1 MKITRYADIEI
12 RSADEQTRTV
22 AGVAAVFNR
31 EQPMGWYTESID
43 EHAFDE
49 TDMSDTILNFNHNDD
64 IVLAGVKNGS
74 LQLEVREDGLHV
86 TEARIVGTTQGN
98 DVLTLVREGL
108 IDKMSFAF
116 TVDEDEWETRDGRD
130 FRKITKIG
138 RLFDCSLVTFP
149 AYPQTYVGL
158 RKADEEDE
166 LVKKH
171 LLWKEQEKKMEELLN
186 GKDFKQCDGQ

>member
-12 RSADEQTRTV
+12 RSANEETRTV

-31 EQPMGWYTESID
+31 EQPMGWYTESI
-43 EHAFDE
+43 DE

-74 LQLEVREDGLHV
+74 LQLEAREDGLHV
-86 TEARIVGTTQGN
+86 DDARIINTTQGN

-116 TVDEDEWETRDGRD
+116 TVDEDEWEVRDGKDYR
-130 FRKITKIG
+130 RITKIG
-138 RLFDCSLVTFP
+138 KLFDVSLVVFP

-186 GKDFKQCDGQ
+186 GKDFK

>member
-116 TVDEDEWETRDGRD
+116 TVDEDEWENRTKKVKELISICLKKEPEER
-130 FRKITKIG
+130 ITINEF
-138 RLFDCSLVTFP
+138 LNHP
-149 AYPQTYVGL
+149 WI
-158 RKADEEDE
+158 
-166 LVKKH
+166 KKNF
-171 LLWKEQEKKMEELLN
+171 KEKK
-186 GKDFKQCDGQ
+186 FS

>member
-12 RSADEQTRTV
+12 RSANEETRTV

-43 EHAFDE
+43 EHAFDGA
-49 TDMSDTILNFNHNDD
+49 DMSETILNFNHNDD

-74 LQLEVREDGLHV
+74 LQLEARSDGLHV
-86 TEARIVGTTQGN
+86 DDARIINTTQGN
-98 DVLTLVREGL
+98 DVLTLLREGL

-116 TVDEDEWETRDGRD
+116 TVDEDEWEVRDGKDYR
-130 FRKITKIG
+130 RITKIG
-138 RLFDCSLVTFP
+138 KLFDVSLVVFP

-186 GKDFKQCDGQ
+186 GKDFK

>member
-108 IDKMSFAF
+108 S
-116 TVDEDEWETRDGRD
+116 
-130 FRKITKIG
+130 
-138 RLFDCSLVTFP
+138 
-149 AYPQTYVGL
+149 L

-186 GKDFKQCDGQ
+186 GKDFK